1 MAANLIIYCL
11 DNLTDYSE
19 FERLCHDLMLLE
31 GYSSIE
37 PLGGFKDKGRD
48 AIYVSTPKKT
58 TIFAYSV
65 REDWRA
71 KLGEDAFK
79 IKKHGHTCD
88 NLVFITTAQPTAGER
103 DEAIAYIRNQYGW
116 DLEIYG
122 SERLRILL
130 DIKYPHIK
138 RNYPSIFPPEFIIA
152 LEQIN
157 KFEERKHLFISYAP
171 KDLVLADWLA
181 KRLTAEGY
189 LVWCEHLKM
198 LGGEKFPDDIEKAIK
213 NQAFCIVAL
222 YSQSSLTKPD
232 LTLQRSIAI
241 SLIEERQEDFVIP
254 IDVDGINK
262 TKLDRKTQLLNFI
275 EFNKNWAEGLKNL
288 LNKLEYNKCPKS
300 LPEGAKVSL
309 SAFLYEDTTVDKTEN
324 IYSNYLK
331 FKKIPNIIY
340 LFEAENTNLDLE
352 SENLNLEWSYRQIDN
367 KNFLSFHQPPNWI
380 SEKLQLN
387 LSRNN
392 CWQELINIEGIST
405 KNLVSELLRKALIVK
420 CHHKGL
426 KYCPETRLHYFPQ
439 EFAKLNRLNYIKYDG
454 SKSFVQAVG
463 TRTYWRPAKA
473 EKYQYHLAPTF
484 YISQNLFNTFT
495 LQIRLRVRLADDNGV
510 LLDKRKAVSR
520 RKHLCKNWWN
530 NDWLN
535 RIFAICQF
543 LADDN
548 QIIIGDRE
556 NEQIIVHAIPTHFT
570 APIAIDEASIKNFK
584 QDRLDWLN
592 MRSDSEQEDIS

>member
-37 PLGGFKDKGRD
+37 PLGRSKDKGRD
-48 AIYVSTPKKT
+48 AIYVNAAKKT

-65 REDWRA
+65 REGWRG
-71 KLGEDAFK
+71 KLAEDAFK

-88 NLVFITTAQPTAGER
+88 NLVFITTGQPTSGER
-103 DEAIAYIRNQYGW
+103 DEAIACIRKQYGW

-130 DIKYPHIK
+130 DTKYPHIK
-138 RNYPSIFPPEFIIA
+138 KNYPSIFPPEFIIA

-171 KDLVLADWLA
+171 ENLVLADWLA

-189 LVWCEHLKM
+189 LVWCEHLKL
-198 LGGEKFPDDIEKAIK
+198 LGGDKFPHDIEKAIK

-222 YSQSSLTKPD
+222 YSQPSLAKPD
-232 LTLQRSIAI
+232 LILQRSIAL
-241 SLIEERQEDFVIP
+241 SLIEERQEDFLIP

-262 TKLDRKTQLLNFI
+262 TKLDSKTQLLKFI
-275 EFNKNWAEGLKNL
+275 EFQENWAEGLRNL
-288 LNKLEYNKCPKS
+288 LKKLEYIKCPKS

-309 SAFLYEDTTVDKTEN
+309 SAFLYEDTILDETE
-324 IYSNYLK
+324 IVYSNYLRIE
-331 FKKIPNIIY
+331 KIPNIIY
-340 LFEAENTNLDLE
+340 LFEAENTSSD
-352 SENLNLEWSYRQIDN
+352 SEIEKMNLEWSYRQVDR
-367 KNFLSFHQPPNWI
+367 KHFLSFHQPPTWI
-380 SEKLQLN
+380 SEKLQLH

-392 CWQELINIEGIST
+392 CWQELINVEGIYT

-420 CHHKGL
+420 CHQKGL
-426 KYCPETRLHYFPQ
+426 KYCDETKLQYFPQ
-439 EFAKLNRLNYIKYDG
+439 GFAKGNRLNYIKHDG
-454 SKSFVQAVG
+454 SKSFVQAFG

-473 EKYQYHLAPTF
+473 EVYHYHIAPTF
-484 YISQNLFNTFT
+484 YISQNWFDNFS
-495 LQIRLRVRLADDNGV
+495 LQIRIRIRFADSNGIP
-510 LLDKRKAVSR
+510 LDKRKAVSR

-535 RIFAICQF
+535 RIFGVCQF
-543 LADDN
+543 LADEN

-556 NEQIIVHAIPTHFT
+556 NEQIIIQAMPTHFT
-570 APIAIDEASIKNFK
+570 APIAIDEASIKKFK
-584 QDRLDWLN
+584 QDRLDLLN
-592 MRSDSEQEDIS
+592 MRSDSEQEDIL

>member
-1 MAANLIIYCL
+1 M
-11 DNLTDYSE
+11 
-19 FERLCHDLMLLE
+19 FLE

-48 AIYVSTPKKT
+48 AIYVSPAKKT

-130 DIKYPHIK
+130 ETKYPHIK
-138 RNYPSIFPPEFIIA
+138 KNYPSIFPAEFIIA

-171 KDLVLADWLA
+171 EDLVLADWLA

-189 LVWCEHLKM
+189 LVWCEHLKL

-222 YSQSSLTKPD
+222 YSQPSLTKPD
-232 LTLQRSIAI
+232 LILQRSIAI
-241 SLIEERQEDFVIP
+241 NLIEERQEDFLIP

-262 TKLDRKTQLLNFI
+262 TSLDRKTQLLKFI
-275 EFNKNWAEGLKNL
+275 EFNKNWAEGLKKL
-288 LNKLEYNKCPKS
+288 LNKLEYIKCPKS

-309 SAFLYEDTTVDKTEN
+309 SAFLYEDAIVDETEN
-324 IYSNYLK
+324 VFSNYLT
-331 FKKIPNIIY
+331 FQKIPSIIY
-340 LFEAENTNLDLE
+340 LFEAENPSLNLE
-352 SENLNLEWSYRQIDN
+352 IENLNLEWSYRQIDS
-367 KNFLSFHQPPNWI
+367 KKFLSFHQPPAWI

-392 CWQELINIEGIST
+392 CWQELVNIEGIST

-420 CHHKGL
+420 CHQKGL
-426 KYCPETRLHYFPQ
+426 KYCFETKLQYFPQ
-439 EFAKLNRLNYIKYDG
+439 GLAKGNRLNYIKYDG

-473 EKYQYHLAPTF
+473 EEYQYHLAPTF

-495 LQIRLRVRLADDNGV
+495 LQIRIRIRLGDSSGIA
-510 LLDKRKAVSR
+510 LDKRKAVSR

-535 RIFAICQF
+535 RIFAVCQF

-548 QIIIGDRE
+548 QIIIGDE
-556 NEQIIVHAIPTHFT
+556 VNEQILIHAIPTHFT
-570 APIAIDEASIKNFK
+570 APIAIDEASIKKFK
-584 QDRLDWLN
+584 QDRLDLLN
-592 MRSDSEQEDIS
+592 MRSGSEQEDIL